1 MLKNYFKVAIRYLLK
16 NKGYTAISILGLS
29 VGVACCILIM
39 LFVKSEF
46 SYDQFHAKSNRIYRA
61 WQHERYD
68 GQDFIN
74 VATPIP
80 MGPAMQASVPGIEAT
95 CRINNFNAQVKRATQ
110 SFSENINMVDPDF
123 FRIFDFKLLFGSRS
137 NPFPSSNAVILN
149 EDMVKKYFPQ
159 DAAKGIENAI
169 GKTLQIQLG
178 ENYVPFVISGIAKKS
193 PVESSIQFDL
203 LISTENAKYLFRP
216 AMFQSWTNVFNET
229 YVLLAP
235 DATKSGVESKFPA
248 MVKEQL
254 GSDYKEGAFSVFL
267 QPIGDIHLDTKLP
280 AGNLPISD
288 PKYSYI
294 LATIGILIL
303 ILACINFITLSIGRS
318 ATRALEVGVRK
329 VLGADRKQLIRQFWG
344 EAFLISLVSFAAGLL
359 AAKLL
364 LAPFNILVNKSLDL
378 PFDGINIAFFFSLVL
393 VIAFLS
399 GVYPALVLSGFRP
412 VQVLK
417 GKETT
422 GHKIGFLRQGLIVG
436 QFVVA
441 IGLIICTLIVS
452 EQMKYLRNKDLGY
465 KKEQTVI
472 VSTNKRIVPGFDLAK
487 LYKTELQKHPEISD
501 VAASVYSFAE
511 TPWVTI
517 GYTDDKKTYRNLAFN
532 VIDPQFLDALQIHLV
547 KGRNF
552 QAGNMADEYG
562 SIIVNESLVKEY
574 GWKDPLGKKLP
585 GPYDERIIG
594 VVRDFNF
601 ESLHTRV
608 KPLVLALKHDS
619 ILRHSQDIN
628 FAKAP
633 QPRITVRLRLG
644 NLSKHIAILREAWA
658 AVAPNQEFEFRFL
671 NDTIDAQYRQEQRVD
686 SLIRLASALS
696 IFIACMGLFGLA
708 TLAVSRRTKEI
719 GIRKVLGASVGSIL
733 GLMSKSFLE
742 LILLAAV
749 VSLPIAWWAGN
760 QWLGSF
766 EYRTEIK
773 WWIFV
778 ASPLLALVLA
788 LITVSLQAIRA
799 AMINPAKSLKAE

>member
-16 NKGYTAISILGLS
+16 NKGYTAISIFGLS

-46 SYDQFHAKSNRIYRA
+46 SYDQFHSKSNRIYRA

-68 GQDFIN
+68 GQDFVN

-95 CRINNFNAQVKRATQ
+95 CRINNFNAQVKKTTE

-123 FRIFDFKLLFGSRS
+123 FKIFDFALLAGSRA
-137 NPFPSSNAVILN
+137 NPFPAANAAILT
-149 EDMVKKYFPQ
+149 EEMVKKYFPEHG
-159 DAAKGIENAI
+159 GIEKEAAI
-169 GKTLQIQLG
+169 GKTIEIQLG
-178 ENYVPFVISGIAKKS
+178 DNYVPFVISGIVKKA

-203 LISTENAKYLFRP
+203 LISTENAKLLFRP
-216 AMFQSWTNVFNET
+216 AMFHSWTNVFNET

-235 DATKSGVESKFPA
+235 DATRTGVEKKFPA

-267 QPIGDIHLDTKLP
+267 QPIGEIHLDTNLP

-344 EAFLISLVSFAAGLL
+344 EAFLISLVSFSIGLL
-359 AAKLL
+359 AAKFSLP
-364 LAPFNILVNKSLDL
+364 PFNILINKSLGL
-378 PFDGINIAFFFSLVL
+378 RFDGLNIAFFFGLVL
-393 VIAFLS
+393 VIALLS
-399 GVYPALVLSGFRP
+399 GIYPALVLSGFRP

-417 GKETT
+417 GKGTT
-422 GHKIGFLRQGLIVG
+422 GHKIGFFRQGLIVG

-465 KKEQTVI
+465 KRDQIVI
-472 VSTNKRIVPGFDLAK
+472 VSTNKRIAPGFELAK

-501 VAASVYSFAE
+501 VSASIYSFAE

-517 GYTDDKKTYRNLAFN
+517 GYTDDKKTYRNLSFN
-532 VIDPQFLDALQIHLV
+532 VVDPQFLDALQIHLAL
-547 KGRNF
+547 GRNF
-552 QAGNMADEYG
+552 QAGNIADEYG

-574 GWKDPLGKKLP
+574 GWKDPLGMKLP
-585 GPYDERIIG
+585 GPYDERVVG
-594 VVRDFNF
+594 VAKDFNF

-628 FAKAP
+628 FSSPP
-633 QPRITVRLRLG
+633 QPRITVRLRPG
-644 NLSKHIAILREAWA
+644 NLSKNIAILRDAWA

-671 NDTIDAQYRQEQRVD
+671 NDTIDAQYRQEQRAD
-686 SLIRLASALS
+686 ILIRLASGLS

-708 TLAVSRRTKEI
+708 TLSVSRRTKEI

-733 GLMSKSFLE
+733 GLMSKSFLQ
-742 LILLAAV
+742 LILLAAFI
-749 VSLPIAWWAGN
+749 SIPIAWWAGN
-760 QWLGSF
+760 QWLRSF
-766 EYRTEIK
+766 EYRTELK

-778 ASPLLALVLA
+778 IAPLLALILA
-788 LITVSLQAIRA
+788 LVTISLQAMKA
-799 AMINPAKSLKAE
+799 ARVNPVKSLKTE